1 MKKGLYLS
9 VTAIMV
15 AALLSACGASKSA
28 ETELSEKESGE
39 EKTADAG
46 KGDGQ
51 EVVNFWYLWGGE
63 EGKRIEEIIDSY
75 NKSQDR
81 YKVVGLSTPDQ
92 QKVIAGISGGSGP
105 DITDDFGSNISN
117 YAAQNIAL
125 PLEEYIEKEKLD
137 RKLFLD
143 SAIAQQEVDGKL
155 YALPISSNVMALY
168 YNKKLLQEGGYT
180 EPPKTMEELQEMS
193 KKLTKVENGTL
204 KELGAPFVPGGYA
217 WPCLSYA
224 AGTNFGTP
232 EKLTPD
238 NEGFRKTLDYL
249 SDYVKEFGASSVNS
263 YISSGNSKLNTAQ
276 DPFLSG
282 EQALRIDGPWFYDMA
297 KDAGLDFGVTMIPS
311 YASQGEKHYS
321 YLETSNLYI
330 PSTAKNKDGAW
341 DFLKYMTLGEGAKD
355 FAVKNVQ
362 LPARRD
368 LLTDP
373 DLMEGTNE
381 VYREVLSD
389 AELVTM
395 PNAPFLKEY
404 SAAINSAVDSV
415 LLGGSPEEALSE
427 MKKSVDAIS
436 R

>member
-1 MKKGLYLS
+1 
-9 VTAIMV
+9 
-15 AALLSACGASKSA
+15 
-28 ETELSEKESGE
+28 
-39 EKTADAG
+39 
-46 KGDGQ
+46 
-51 EVVNFWYLWGGE
+51 
-63 EGKRIEEIIDSY
+63 
-75 NKSQDR
+75 
-81 YKVVGLSTPDQ
+81 
-92 QKVIAGISGGSGP
+92 
-105 DITDDFGSNISN
+105 
-117 YAAQNIAL
+117 
-125 PLEEYIEKEKLD
+125 
-137 RKLFLD
+137 
-143 SAIAQQEVDGKL
+143 
-155 YALPISSNVMALY
+155 
-168 YNKKLLQEGGYT
+168 
-180 EPPKTMEELQEMS
+180 MS

-232 EKLTPD
+232 DQLTPD

-362 LPARRD
+362 LPAKRD